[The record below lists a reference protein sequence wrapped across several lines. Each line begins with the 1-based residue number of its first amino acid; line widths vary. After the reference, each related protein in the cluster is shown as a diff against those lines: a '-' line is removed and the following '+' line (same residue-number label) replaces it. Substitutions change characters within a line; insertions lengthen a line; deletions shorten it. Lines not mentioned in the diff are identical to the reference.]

1 MTAMF
6 RSHAPA
12 ALVAVALLAGQ
23 AIAQQALPQ
32 SIVAAKAE
40 LSADERKQVADF
52 VKAAADRFAQA
63 DPAEVTA
70 MRGKMID
77 EMRNV
82 STSMSYR
89 RAFGS
94 EFAKSF
100 KRFTD
105 DKDSMRSTNAFIVAR
120 YVGTAE
126 TIDWVAANLDPNAQ
140 EEPAIR
146 IAAAA
151 QLAEAMEA
159 PRSFSPPQLDN
170 LAKRLAGLAR
180 REFDWVVVGHELETM
195 AQLLRTQGLP
205 TPVAESIAASLA
217 GSINDITA
225 KVADGSSPELV
236 NALQRGLLAVRD
248 RTVNAPATARAK
260 LLDGIAP
267 SIDRLAGMKGKAPKA
282 IADADLADTFDATS
296 KTAGLLAA
304 MRAKTGK

>member
-6 RSHAPA
+6 RIPANA
-12 ALVAVALLAGQ
+12 ALLAAALLAGP
-23 AIAQQALPQ
+23 AVAQQALPQ
-32 SIVAAKAE
+32 SIVGAKAE
-40 LSADERKQVADF
+40 LSADERKQVADY
-52 VKAAADRFAQA
+52 VKALADRFADA
-63 DPAEVTA
+63 DPAEVAA
-70 MRGKMID
+70 MRAKCVD
-77 EMRNV
+77 EMKNV
-82 STSMSYR
+82 TTSMGYR
-89 RAFGS
+89 RAFGN
-94 EFAKSF
+94 EFAKAF

-105 DKDSMRSTNAFIVAR
+105 EKDSMRSTNALIIAR
-120 YVGTAE
+120 CVGTAE
-126 TIDWVAANLDPNAQ
+126 TIDWIAANLDPNAQ

-146 IAAAA
+146 IAAAS

-180 REFDWVVVGHELETM
+180 REYDWVVVGHELETM

-217 GSINDITA
+217 GSLNDISA
-225 KVADGSSPELV
+225 KVADGSSPQLV

-248 RTVNAPATARAK
+248 RTVNAPASARAK

-267 SIDRLAGMKGKAPKA
+267 SIDKLAAMKGKAPQA
-282 IADADLADTFDATS
+282 VADADLGDTFDATA

>member
-1 MTAMF
+1 MTEMF
-6 RSHAPA
+6 RFPALA
-12 ALVAVALLAGQ
+12 ALLAAALLAGQ
-23 AIAQQALPQ
+23 ASAQQPLPQ
-32 SIVAAKAE
+32 GIVAAKGE

-52 VKAAADRFAQA
+52 VKAAADRFADA
-63 DPAEVTA
+63 EPAEVTS
-70 MRGKMID
+70 MRGRMID

-89 RAFGS
+89 RAFGA

-180 REFDWVVVGHELETM
+180 REFDWVVVGHEFETM
-195 AQLLRTQGLP
+195 AQLLRTPGLP

-217 GSINDITA
+217 GAINDVAA
-225 KVADGSSPELV
+225 KVVDGSAPQLV
-236 NALQRGLLAVRD
+236 NSLQRGLLAVRD
-248 RTVNAPATARAK
+248 RTVNAPASARAK

-267 SIDRLAGMKGKAPKA
+267 SIDRIAALKGKAPQA
-282 IADADLADTFDATS
+282 VADADLGDTFDATV

-304 MRAKTGK
+304 MRVKTGK